1 LSLISIYIPSILP
14 PFSPSHSP
22 LSLSLPIFPLPSL
35 GTLGLCIL
43 LFLPPPS
50 SAESTIQG
58 YNTPKT
64 NNKMA
69 AENGYLKTNTN
80 NNTNGFPHHH
90 QVLNL
95 SIDNIPPSSSK
106 WTDDDGR
113 PKRTGTVWTAS
124 AHIITAV
131 IGSGVLSLAWATAQL
146 GWITYYTSTLLA
158 SCYRSGHP
166 LTGKRNYTYMDA
178 VKSNLGGSMVKFCG
192 SVQYVN
198 LFGVAIG
205 YTIASSIS
213 MMAVKRSNCFHAS
226 GGKDPCH
233 MNANPYMI
241 AFGIVEIIFS
251 QIPDFDQLW
260 WLSIV
265 AAVMS
270 FTYSTIGLGLGIAQ
284 VVANGHIMGS
294 LTGITIG
301 PSVTQTQ
308 KIWKSFQ
315 ALGDIAFAYSYS
327 IILIEIQDTL
337 RSGPPSEAKT
347 MKKSSLVS
355 VSVTTLFYMLCGC
368 FGYAAFGDQ
377 SPGNLLTGFGFY
389 NPYWLLDIA
398 NVAIVVHLVG
408 AYQVYCQP
416 LFAFVE
422 KQAVKRFP
430 DSYFITTDIRIPLL
444 PGRCYNLNLFRMVWR
459 TVFVMLTTL
468 ISMLLPFF
476 NGIVGLLGALG
487 FWPLTVYLPVEMYI
501 VQKNIPKW
509 SMRWLCLQILSGAC
523 LIITIAAATG
533 SIAGVLHDLKS
544 AKPFHTTY

>member
-1 LSLISIYIPSILP
+1 
-14 PFSPSHSP
+14 
-22 LSLSLPIFPLPSL
+22 
-35 GTLGLCIL
+35 
-43 LFLPPPS
+43 
-50 SAESTIQG
+50 
-58 YNTPKT
+58 
-64 NNKMA
+64 MA
-69 AENGYLKTNTN
+69 ADTDYGKSLN
-80 NNTNGFPHHH
+80 NNNNHGFPHH
-90 QVLNL
+90 QVLNV
-95 SIDNIPPSSSK
+95 SSTVQPQPASSK
-106 WTDDDGR
+106 WFDDDGR

-146 GWITYYTSTLLA
+146 GWIAGPSVMFLFSFVTYYTSTLLA
-158 SCYRSGHP
+158 SCYRSGDP

-178 VKSNLGGSMVKFCG
+178 VKSNLGGSMVKLCG
-192 SVQYVN
+192 SVQYMN

-226 GGKDPCH
+226 KGKDPCH

-270 FTYSTIGLGLGIAQ
+270 FTYSTIGLGLGVAQ
-284 VVANGHIMGS
+284 VVQNGKILGS

-327 IILIEIQDTL
+327 IILIEIQDTIK
-337 RSGPPSEAKT
+337 SPPAESKT
-347 MKKSSLVS
+347 MSKASLVS
-355 VSVTTLFYMLCGC
+355 VSVTTLFYMLCGS
-368 FGYAAFGDQ
+368 FGYAAFGDK

-422 KQAVKRFP
+422 KQAVQRFP
-430 DSYFITTDIRIPLL
+430 DSYIITNDIRIPLG
-444 PGRCYNLNLFRMVWR
+444 GRRHYNLNMFRMVWR
-459 TVFVMLTTL
+459 TIFVVLTTL
-468 ISMLLPFF
+468 IAMLLPFF

-487 FWPLTVYLPVEMYI
+487 FWPLTVYFPVEMYI
-501 VQKNIPKW
+501 AQKKIPKW
-509 SMRWLCLQILSGAC
+509 STRWVCLQILSAAC
-523 LIITIAAATG
+523 LIITVAAATG
-533 SIAGVLHDLKS
+533 SIAGVLHDLKT

>member
-146 GWITYYTSTLLA
+146 GWIAGPSVMFLFSFVTYYTSTLLA

-213 MMAVKRSNCFHAS
+213 M
-226 GGKDPCH
+226 